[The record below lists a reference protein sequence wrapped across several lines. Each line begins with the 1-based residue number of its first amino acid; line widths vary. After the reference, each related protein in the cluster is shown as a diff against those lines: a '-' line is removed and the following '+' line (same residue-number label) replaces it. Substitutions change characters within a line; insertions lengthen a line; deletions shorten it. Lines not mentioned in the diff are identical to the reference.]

1 MIEWVHNG
9 EVMDRKIGIIRIGE
23 MIGLQIYKQVGDD
36 FHKWS
41 QICFLKKGLVDVGWV
56 GRLLG
61 MPMGEC

>member
-1 MIEWVHNG
+1 MIDWVHNG

-41 QICFLKKGLVDVGWV
+41 QICFLKKGLVDVG
-56 GRLLG
+56 
-61 MPMGEC
+61 